1 VTLSAKIMLLGDIGV
16 GKSSIARRFVF
27 DRFESDYKTTI
38 GVDIL
43 THNVDCA
50 GQILRMILWD
60 TDGDFGQHIFESVY
74 ARGASGAIIVSDAS
88 RPSTILKMANLARGF
103 EQRFP
108 GRPLRSVV
116 NKIDLA
122 SGDHA
127 ASAGGGDPNDT
138 LYSSAL
144 TGEGMAD
151 LFVAIAS
158 AIFRRGL

>member
-1 VTLSAKIMLLGDIGV
+1 MKSAKVMLLGDIGV
-16 GKSSIARRFVF
+16 GKSSLARRFVF

-108 GRPLRSVV
+108 GRPLRGVV
-116 NKIDLA
+116 NKIDLRP
-122 SGDHA
+122 GHRA
-127 ASAGGGDPNDT
+127 AAAGAGSDPT

-158 AIFRRGL
+158 AIF